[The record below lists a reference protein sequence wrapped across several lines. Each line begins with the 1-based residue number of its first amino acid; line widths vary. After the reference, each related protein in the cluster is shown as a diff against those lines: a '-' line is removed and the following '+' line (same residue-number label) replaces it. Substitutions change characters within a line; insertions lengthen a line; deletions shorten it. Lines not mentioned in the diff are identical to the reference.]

1 MIGDTAL
8 REFNIHSTPEQQM
21 NLKTSLPNELESL
34 RLSYSLFLLT
44 LPEIS
49 GDATVGE
56 RQMIISVCN
65 RPEMKPLAKSTTFKV
80 DRNLDVLLRV
90 PSADLIILNSK
101 YLKHHSIAALY
112 MRYGLEL
119 ALWQRTMSDNM
130 DLGFFIATGFLA
142 GYTARRYWESMLHRE
157 YSFCADNLPE
167 EFSRILKSV
176 EKNEIEKILQR
187 NYCCEFRSTAREMLK
202 MQGINSVQKEDI
214 SDSVLEEASD
224 FIEAGL
230 FVAPPLEWLLT
241 AGGDDRLKI
250 NRTTGLNSYGCSPR
264 PRPWAVTFASTTASS
279 ISEYAFGETEKM
291 RQRLIEAV
299 CFDRTDKQYADDYKR
314 VRLQIAEV
322 LDVDEYEELSVILTT
337 SGTDA
342 ELLALYFSLC
352 ASERAVMN
360 ILVGPEETGSGV
372 VSAATGLHFSSHT
385 PFGKTIKKGYPIEE
399 MPTER
404 IRIGEVPLRDE
415 EGIEFTKEKIDGRL
429 KILVGK
435 AIADG
440 CHVLIHLVNSS
451 KTGLTAPSLE
461 TVVSLKKRHGSSV
474 DIVVDACQSRIGK
487 NKLRKYIAEGFMVII
502 TGSKFYTGPPFSGA
516 LLVPSPISQRVNNSK
531 RCLPA
536 GFKNYFS
543 YHEFPEGWQ
552 VGRNHLSRMK
562 NVGLL
567 LRWQAALWEMQT
579 FRAVSEKQKY
589 LIFMLFGESIRQA
602 INSNPDLR
610 LVDSAVNER
619 WRLPDR
625 AEWDWLP
632 TIFTFMMIGSISEGR
647 RKPLFISETKKI
659 YHWLNDS
666 ISHLLPSEA

>member
-1 MIGDTAL
+1 
-8 REFNIHSTPEQQM
+8 
-21 NLKTSLPNELESL
+21 
-34 RLSYSLFLLT
+34 
-44 LPEIS
+44 
-49 GDATVGE
+49 
-56 RQMIISVCN
+56 
-65 RPEMKPLAKSTTFKV
+65 
-80 DRNLDVLLRV
+80 
-90 PSADLIILNSK
+90 
-101 YLKHHSIAALY
+101 
-112 MRYGLEL
+112 
-119 ALWQRTMSDNM
+119 
-130 DLGFFIATGFLA
+130 
-142 GYTARRYWESMLHRE
+142 
-157 YSFCADNLPE
+157 
-167 EFSRILKSV
+167 
-176 EKNEIEKILQR
+176 
-187 NYCCEFRSTAREMLK
+187 
-202 MQGINSVQKEDI
+202 
-214 SDSVLEEASD
+214 
-224 FIEAGL
+224 
-230 FVAPPLEWLLT
+230 
-241 AGGDDRLKI
+241 
-250 NRTTGLNSYGCSPR
+250 
-264 PRPWAVTFASTTASS
+264 
-279 ISEYAFGETEKM
+279 
-291 RQRLIEAV
+291 V

-372 VSAATGLHFSSHT
+372 VSAATGLHFASHT
-385 PFGKTIKKGYPIEE
+385 PFGKTVKKGYPIEE

-666 ISHLLPSEA
+666 ISHLLPSEASDVERQLAGRRFHIGQPIKLSRIDGEWIGALRISAGARLVSGVNFDAELGRHFAERLSREIGDACAALDKISLIIKYMNYIVKVQDTFQREIDQERPYLT